1 MNRLAV
7 CGIFLLTFCV
17 FAQTGSAQ
25 SGSGQA
31 SVPPGSASK
40 QNQQKTTGPR
50 SKQKPFT
57 MRVTTNVVLVPVMVK
72 DARGD
77 LVADLQQ
84 SDFRIFQDGVEQK
97 IRNFWDQAFPV
108 SAVVLL
114 DDDLP
119 AGESKKVRQSLDS
132 IAAGFSASDEVAL
145 VRFDEYPKMVMNF
158 TANNDALFAQLKEI
172 RTNSKDTLGSRFPDT
187 PSFPM
192 TDPPRINGH
201 TEGGAADI
209 PILGTNTNGVT
220 KHLDDAVHFAA
231 EMLRTRP
238 RDRRKIIFIVSDGT
252 NDRNNKWSFRNT
264 LQLLLS
270 SNISV
275 YAIDVDSRLDALT
288 FQGKGRLTQYAV
300 PTGGDVIAAS
310 GSQQIERLYSKLTDE
325 ARNQY
330 TLGFE
335 PTKTVGRGNYHTI
348 EVRVERPGLVVTAR
362 EGYFAEFP
370 R

>member
-1 MNRLAV
+1 MNRPVA
-7 CGIFLLTFCV
+7 CGIFVLALCV
-17 FAQTGSAQ
+17 FTQKGAAQ
-25 SGSGQA
+25 SARGQA
-31 SVPPGSASK
+31 NTPPSPAPH
-40 QNQQKTTGPR
+40 QNQQKTTPPQSNKKPIMVFR
-50 SKQKPFT
+50 ST
-57 MRVTTNVVLVPVMVK
+57 LVLVPVTVK
-72 DARGD
+72 DARGN

-84 SDFRIFQDGVEQK
+84 ADFRVFQDGVEQK
-97 IRNFWDQAFPV
+97 IKNFWDQAFPV

-119 AGESKKVRQSLDS
+119 ASESKKVMQSLDS

-145 VRFDEYPKMVMNF
+145 VRFDEYPKTVMDF
-158 TANNDALFAQLKEI
+158 TANNDALFAELKKI
-172 RTNSKDTLGSRFPDT
+172 RTNPNDGLNSRFTAT
-187 PSFPM
+187 PSFTM
-192 TDPPRINGH
+192 TDPPRVNGH

-220 KHLDDAVHFAA
+220 KHLDDAVHYAA
-231 EMLRTRP
+231 EMLHTRA
-238 RDRRKIIFIVSDGT
+238 RDRRKIIFIISDGA

-275 YAIDVDSRLDALT
+275 YAVDVDSRLDAITL
-288 FQGKGRLTQYAV
+288 QGKGRLTQYSF

-310 GSQQIERLYSKLTDE
+310 SSQQIERLYSRLTDE

-330 TLGFE
+330 TIGFD
-335 PTKTVGRGNYHTI
+335 PTKTTGRGNYHTL
-348 EVRVERPGLVVTAR
+348 EVRVERPGLYVTAR

>member
-1 MNRLAV
+1 MNRPIA
-7 CGIFLLTFCV
+7 CGIFVLALCV
-17 FAQTGSAQ
+17 FAQTGAAQ
-25 SGSGQA
+25 STSGQA
-31 SVPPGSASK
+31 NIPPPPAPH
-40 QNQQKTTGPR
+40 QNQQKTTTPQSNKKPMMVFR
-50 SKQKPFT
+50 ST
-57 MRVTTNVVLVPVMVK
+57 LVLVPVTVK
-72 DARGD
+72 DARGN

-84 SDFRIFQDGVEQK
+84 ADFRVFQDGVEQK
-97 IRNFWDQAFPV
+97 IKNFWDQAFPV

-119 AGESKKVRQSLDS
+119 ASESKKVMQSLDS

-145 VRFDEYPKMVMNF
+145 VRFDEYPKTMLDF
-158 TANNDALFAQLKEI
+158 TANNDALFAELKKI
-172 RTNSKDTLGSRFPDT
+172 RTNPKDGLSSRFTAT
-187 PSFPM
+187 PSFTM
-192 TDPPRINGH
+192 TDPPRVNGH
-201 TEGGAADI
+201 TEGGASDI

-220 KHLDDAVHFAA
+220 KHLDDAVHYAA
-231 EMLRTRP
+231 EMLRSRA
-238 RDRRKIIFIVSDGT
+238 RDRRKIIFIISDGA

-275 YAIDVDSRLDALT
+275 YAVDVDSRLDAIT
-288 FQGKGRLTQYAV
+288 FQGKGRLTQYSV

-310 GSQQIERLYSKLTDE
+310 SSQQIERLYSRLTDE

-330 TLGFE
+330 TIGFE
-335 PTKTVGRGNYHTI
+335 PGKTTGRGNYHTL
-348 EVRVERPGLVVTAR
+348 EVRVERPGLYVTAR